1 MKLSIYKVTDIIA
14 RIYKLLPNDENS
26 HCFVCEDPHFPRE
39 R

>member
-1 MKLSIYKVTDIIA
+1 MKLTIYKATDII
-14 RIYKLLPNDENS
+14 IIMHKLLQNDENS